1 MQTLLRLDKLVY
13 FTYNGTRYFYVF
25 NAQNDITHLVDDTGT
40 VVASYLYDAWG
51 NHQVFD
57 ANGVENTNADFILR
71 FAGDSMKKTSIRQLY
86 WFTMICH
93 IFALLCGI
101 GGSIIMV
108 VNYKEFIENFGKIL
122 GIIFLIGIVGLF
134 VALIIFSIKVIITLL
149 KDAKSLKSNDY
160 VSIVGKV
167 LKFKR
172 NIEPESGVQINDR
185 PIVLILDTGE
195 EVELFINDKIM
206 IGETYKFNYLKNCKI
221 AEVVEKI
228 QDL

>member
-1 MQTLLRLDKLVY
+1 
-13 FTYNGTRYFYVF
+13 
-25 NAQNDITHLVDDTGT
+25 
-40 VVASYLYDAWG
+40 
-51 NHQVFD
+51 
-57 ANGVENTNADFILR
+57 
-71 FAGDSMKKTSIRQLY
+71 
-86 WFTMICH
+86 
-93 IFALLCGI
+93 
-101 GGSIIMV
+101 MV
-108 VNYKEFIENFGKIL
+108 VNYKGFIENVGKIL

>member
-1 MQTLLRLDKLVY
+1 
-13 FTYNGTRYFYVF
+13 
-25 NAQNDITHLVDDTGT
+25 
-40 VVASYLYDAWG
+40 
-51 NHQVFD
+51 
-57 ANGVENTNADFILR
+57 
-71 FAGDSMKKTSIRQLY
+71 
-86 WFTMICH
+86 
-93 IFALLCGI
+93 
-101 GGSIIMV
+101 MV

-134 VALIIFSIKVIITLL
+134 AVLIIFSIKVIITLL

-228 QDL
+228 